1 MKKKRLALPRH
12 ATVKLSVTV
21 KRSLKN
27 KYDPASL
34 TKIKTAIEEWIM
46 ADDKK
51 RDIQTVH
58 VALDDSS
65 EMLEVWHKYFPK
77 APRVRSISGK
87 VTPVKIKRAID
98 QLWER
103 LKPKYL
109 VLFGGDDVVPM
120 FRVPNPTLYWRS
132 GVTDWDRMLPTDN
145 PYATSKPFD
154 PQDIDSYLVPDRVIG
169 RIPDM
174 KGSRKR
180 TDPAWLLDYLKNATC
195 WEPTSSDFY
204 EKTYAIC
211 TSESTGAGK
220 ECMQFISK
228 PVSDL
233 LISPPTRD
241 ALTSARNRLSAPLHL
256 IKCHGNRLD
265 ATFWGHDPNENNEK
279 KAWKRAITST
289 TLKTRLKP
297 ATVVGTTCCWGA
309 QIFSP
314 DARHVRSHKR
324 WPLASTYLRKG
335 ALGFVGA
342 TGRAWF
348 GGDTMRFADYIVGDY
363 FKWILRHA
371 SIGRALVESKHG
383 YMCYY
388 LENGGTADALDHK
401 TMVEYVL
408 LGDPSIQPVAAKV
421 SCPESKL
428 DTQER
433 TQRRAIHARRAGEI
447 RKLLPK
453 RVPATRAG
461 AKDVY
466 NNAQTALGERVAK
479 KLEKFDINPAGARVA
494 KLETRIGNQTR
505 QSLEY
510 YWPGKRIGNE
520 QTQTCLVRAETDLAG
535 HLYRAYVGYST

>member
-1 MKKKRLALPRH
+1 MKKKQLALPKR

-21 KRSLKN
+21 KSHLDH
-27 KYDPASL
+27 KYDDAAL
-34 TKIKTAIEEWIM
+34 EKINDAVKGWIE
-46 ADDKK
+46 ADKN
-51 RDIQTVH
+51 RGIQTVH
-58 VALDDSS
+58 VAVDDPS
-65 EMLEVWHKYFPK
+65 EMREVWRNYFPK
-77 APRVRSISGK
+77 APPVRSVSGK
-87 VTPVKIKRAID
+87 ATPVKIKQAID
-98 QLWER
+98 DLWKR

-120 FRVPNPTLYWRS
+120 FKVPNPTLYWKQ
-132 GVTDWDRMLPTDN
+132 DWDKMLRTDN
-145 PYATSKPFD
+145 PYASSKAFD

-180 TDPAWLLDYLKNATC
+180 TDPTWLLNYLKTAMSWAAQSPN
-195 WEPTSSDFY
+195 FY

-233 LISPPTRD
+233 LISPPTD
-241 ALTSARNRLSAPLHL
+241 DTLTSARNRLSAPLHL

-265 ATFWGHDPNENNEK
+265 ATFWGHDPVENNEK

-289 TLKTRLKP
+289 TLKACLKP
-297 ATVVGTTCCWGA
+297 ATVVGATCCWGA

-371 SIGRALVESKHG
+371 SIGRALLESKHG

-388 LENGGTADALDHK
+388 LEGGGTADALDQK

-408 LGDPSIQPVAAKV
+408 LGDPSIHPVAAKV

-428 DTQER
+428 DPQER
-433 TQRRAIHARRAGEI
+433 TQRRAIHLRRAREI
-447 RKLLPK
+447 QKLLPK
-453 RVPATRAG
+453 RTPATRTG
-461 AKDVY
+461 AKTVY
-466 NNAQTALGERVAK
+466 DNAKIALGNQVTKE
-479 KLEKFDINPAGARVA
+479 LEKFDINAAAARVA
-494 KLETRIGNQTR
+494 KLETRLGNQTR

-520 QTQTCLVRAETDLAG
+520 QTQTCLVRAETDLDG
-535 HLYRAYVGYST
+535 NLYRAYVGYST

>member
-1 MKKKRLALPRH
+1 MKKKQLALPKR

-21 KRSLKN
+21 KSHLEH
-27 KYDPASL
+27 KYDDAAL
-34 TKIKTAIEEWIM
+34 EKINDAVKGWIE
-46 ADDKK
+46 ADKN
-51 RDIQTVH
+51 RGIQTVH
-58 VALDDSS
+58 VAVDDPS
-65 EMLEVWHKYFPK
+65 EMREVWRNYFPK
-77 APRVRSISGK
+77 APPVRSVSGK
-87 VTPVKIKRAID
+87 ATAPKIKRVID
-98 QLWER
+98 DLWKR

-120 FRVPNPTLYWRS
+120 FKVPNPTLYWKQ
-132 GVTDWDRMLPTDN
+132 DLDRMLPTDN
-145 PYATSKPFD
+145 PYASSMAFD

-180 TDPAWLLDYLKNATC
+180 TDPTWLLKYLETAMSWASK
-195 WEPTSSDFY
+195 SRDFY

-211 TSESTGAGK
+211 TSESKGGGK

-241 ALTSARNRLSAPLHL
+241 TLTSARNRLSAPLHL

-265 ATFWGHDPNENNEK
+265 ATFWGHNPNENNEK

-342 TGRAWF
+342 TGRVWF
-348 GGDTMRFADYIVGDY
+348 GEDTMRFADYIVGDY

-371 SIGRALVESKHG
+371 SIGRALLESKHG

-388 LENGGTADALDHK
+388 LEGGGTADALDQK

-408 LGDPSIQPVAAKV
+408 LGDPSIHPVAAKV
-421 SCPESKL
+421 SCPESRL
-428 DTQER
+428 DPQER
-433 TQRRAIHARRAGEI
+433 TQRRAIHLRRAGEI
-447 RKLLPK
+447 QKLLPK
-453 RVPATRAG
+453 RTNATRAG
-461 AKDVY
+461 AKDCV
-466 NNAQTALGERVAK
+466 
-479 KLEKFDINPAGARVA
+479 
-494 KLETRIGNQTR
+494 
-505 QSLEY
+505 
-510 YWPGKRIGNE
+510 
-520 QTQTCLVRAETDLAG
+520 
-535 HLYRAYVGYST
+535 

>member
-1 MKKKRLALPRH
+1 MQKKPSVRRKH
-12 ATVKLSVTV
+12 GTVKVSVTV
-21 KRSLKN
+21 KRHLEH
-27 KYDPASL
+27 KYDRASL
-34 TKIKTAIEEWIM
+34 TKINTAIEDWIA
-46 ADDKK
+46 ADAD
-51 RDIQTVH
+51 RGIQTVH
-58 VALDDSS
+58 VAVDDPS
-65 EMLEVWHKYFPK
+65 EMREVWRNYFPK
-77 APRVRSISGK
+77 APRVRSVSGK
-87 VTPVKIKRAID
+87 ATPVKIKRVID
-98 QLWER
+98 DLWER
-103 LKPKYL
+103 LRPKYL

-120 FRVPNPTLYWRS
+120 FKVPNPTLYWRTNVS
-132 GVTDWDRMLPTDN
+132 DWDRMLPTDN
-145 PYATSKPFD
+145 PYASSKAFD
-154 PQDIDSYLVPDRVIG
+154 PQNIDSYLVPDRVIG

-180 TDPAWLLDYLKNATC
+180 TDPTWLLNYLKTATS
-195 WEPTSSDFY
+195 WASLSPNFY

-233 LISPPTRD
+233 LISPPTD
-241 ALTSARNRLSAPLHL
+241 DTLTSARNRLSAPLHL

-265 ATFWGHDPNENNEK
+265 ATFWGHDTGENNEK

-289 TLKTRLKP
+289 TLKACLKP
-297 ATVVGTTCCWGA
+297 ATIVGTTCCWGA

-371 SIGRALVESKHG
+371 SIGRALLESKHG

-388 LENGGTADALDHK
+388 LEGGGTADALDQK

-408 LGDPSIQPVAAKV
+408 LGDPSIHPVAAKV
-421 SCPESKL
+421 SCLESKL
-428 DTQER
+428 NTQER
-433 TQRRAIHARRAGEI
+433 TQRRAIHLRRAREI
-447 RKLLPK
+447 QKLLPK
-453 RVPATRAG
+453 RTPATRAG
-461 AKDVY
+461 AKTVY
-466 NNAQTALGERVAK
+466 NKLPKQVTK
-479 KLEKFDINPAGARVA
+479 KLEKFDINPAGPRVA
-494 KLETRIGNQTR
+494 KLETRVGNQTR

-510 YWPGKRIGNE
+510 YWPGKRVGNE
-520 QTQTCLVRAETDLAG
+520 QTQTCLVRAETDLDG
-535 HLYRAYVGYST
+535 NLFRAYVGYST

>member
-1 MKKKRLALPRH
+1 MKKKQLALPKH
-12 ATVKLSVTV
+12 ATIKLSVTV
-21 KRSLKN
+21 KSHLEH
-27 KYDPASL
+27 KYDDVAL
-34 TKIKTAIEEWIM
+34 KKINAAVQRWKE
-46 ADDKK
+46 ADAK

-58 VALDDSS
+58 VAVDDPSK
-65 EMLEVWHKYFPK
+65 MHEVWRNYFPK

-87 VTPVKIKRAID
+87 PTPVKIKRAID
-98 QLWER
+98 DLWER
-103 LKPKYL
+103 LRPKYL

-120 FRVPNPTLYWRS
+120 FKVPNPTLYWRTDVS
-132 GVTDWDRMLPTDN
+132 DWDRMLRTDN
-145 PYATSKPFD
+145 PYASSQAFD

-180 TDPAWLLDYLKNATC
+180 TDPTWLLEYLKTATS
-195 WEPTSSDFY
+195 WESQSSAFY

-211 TSESTGAGK
+211 TSESTAAAK

-233 LISPPTRD
+233 LISPPTHD
-241 ALTSARNRLSAPLHL
+241 TSTSARNRLSAPLHL

-265 ATFWGHDPNENNEK
+265 ATFWGHDPDENNKK

-289 TLKTRLKP
+289 TLKACLKP

-314 DARHVRSHKR
+314 DARHVRSHKK

-342 TGRAWF
+342 TGRVWF

-363 FKWILRHA
+363 VKWILRHA
-371 SIGRALVESKHG
+371 SIGRALLESKHG
-383 YMCYY
+383 YICYY
-388 LENGGTADALDHK
+388 LEGGGTADALDQK

-408 LGDPSIQPVAAKV
+408 LGDPSIHPVAAKV

-428 DTQER
+428 DSQER
-433 TQRRAIHARRAGEI
+433 TQRRAIHLRRAREI
-447 RKLLPK
+447 QRLLPK
-453 RVPATRAG
+453 RTTATRAG
-461 AKDVY
+461 AKNVY
-466 NNAQTALGERVAK
+466 NIVQIALGKELTNDLA
-479 KLEKFDINPAGARVA
+479 KFDINPAAARVA
-494 KLETRIGNQTR
+494 RLETRVGNQIR

-510 YWPGKRIGNE
+510 YWPGKRVGNE
-520 QTQTCLVRAETDLAG
+520 QTQTCLVRAETDLDG
-535 HLYRAYVGYST
+535 NLYRAYVGYST